1 MAAGEA
7 HGPSNVIIWVYL
19 VVLAIVSVFV
29 SSVFPAPADTIVVF
43 ALAIAKAVL
52 VLLYFMHLR
61 VEKIFIHSL
70 FFIPLLLV
78 VVLYVGLMPDIMR
91 SMY

>member
-7 HGPSNVIIWVYL
+7 HGPSNVVIWMYL
-19 VVLAIVSVFV
+19 VVLAIVSVFA
-29 SSVFPAPADTIVVF
+29 SSVFPAPAGTIAVF
-43 ALAIAKAVL
+43 VLAIAKAFL
-52 VLLYFMHLR
+52 VLFYFMHLR

-70 FFIPLLLV
+70 FFIPLILV
-78 VVLYVGLMPDIMR
+78 VVLYVGLMPDILR

>member
-1 MAAGEA
+1 MAAGET
-7 HGPSNVIIWVYL
+7 HGPSNVVIWIYL

-29 SSVFPAPADTIVVF
+29 SFIFPAPANTVAIF

-70 FFIPLLLV
+70 FFIPLFLV
-78 VVLYVGLMPDIMR
+78 VVLYIGLMPDILR

>member
-1 MAAGEA
+1 MAAGET
-7 HGPSNVIIWVYL
+7 HGPSNVIIWIYL
-19 VVLAIVSVFV
+19 VVLAMVSVFV
-29 SSVFPAPADTIVVF
+29 SSIFPAPANTVAVF
-43 ALAIAKAVL
+43 TLAIAKAVL

-70 FFIPLLLV
+70 FFIPLILV
-78 VVLYVGLMPDIMR
+78 VIMFIGLMPDLLR

>member
-1 MAAGEA
+1 MAAGET
-7 HGPSNVIIWVYL
+7 HGPSNVVIWIYL
-19 VVLAIVSVFV
+19 VVLAILSIFV
-29 SSVFPAPADTIVVF
+29 SSIFPAPYNTVVIF

-70 FFIPLLLV
+70 FFIPLFLV
-78 VVLYVGLMPDIMR
+78 IVMFIGLMPDIMR

>member
-1 MAAGEA
+1 MAAGET
-7 HGPSNVIIWVYL
+7 HGPSNVVIWIYL
-19 VVLAIVSVFV
+19 VVLAIVSVFI
-29 SSVFPAPADTIVVF
+29 SSVLPAPANTVAIF
-43 ALAIAKAVL
+43 ALAIAKAAL
-52 VLLYFMHLR
+52 VLFYFMHLR

-78 VVLYVGLMPDIMR
+78 IIMFIGLIPDLLR

>member
-1 MAAGEA
+1 MAAGES

-29 SSVFPAPADTIVVF
+29 SSVFPTPSDTIVVF

-78 VVLYVGLMPDIMR
+78 VVLYVGLMPDILR

>member
-1 MAAGEA
+1 MAAGET
-7 HGPSNVIIWVYL
+7 HGPSNVVIWIYL

-29 SSVFPAPADTIVVF
+29 SSIFPAPADTVAVF

-78 VVLYVGLMPDIMR
+78 IIMFFGLMPDLMR

>member
-19 VVLAIVSVFV
+19 VVLAILSVFV
-29 SSVFPAPADTIVVF
+29 SSVFPAPADTIAVF

>member
-1 MAAGEA
+1 MAAGDT
-7 HGPSNVIIWVYL
+7 HGPSNVVIWIYL
-19 VVLAIVSVFV
+19 VVLAMVSVFV
-29 SSVFPAPADTIVVF
+29 SSIFPAPANTVAVF

-78 VVLYVGLMPDIMR
+78 IIMFTR
-91 SMY
+91 DGFHS

>member
-1 MAAGEA
+1 MTAGET
-7 HGPSNVIIWVYL
+7 HGPSNFIIWIYL

-29 SSVFPAPADTIVVF
+29 SFIFPAPADTVAIF

-61 VEKIFIHSL
+61 VEKLFIHSL
-70 FFIPLLLV
+70 LFIPLLLV
-78 VVLYVGLMPDIMR
+78 AVMFFGLMPDIMR

>member
-1 MAAGEA
+1 MAAGET
-7 HGPSNVIIWVYL
+7 HGPSNFVIWIYL

-29 SSVFPAPADTIVVF
+29 SSIFPAPANTVAVF
-43 ALAIAKAVL
+43 ILAIAKAVL
-52 VLLYFMHLR
+52 VLFYFMHLR

-78 VVLYVGLMPDIMR
+78 VVLYIGLMPDLLR

>member
-1 MAAGEA
+1 MAAGET
-7 HGPSNVIIWVYL
+7 HGPSNVVIWIYL
-19 VVLAIVSVFV
+19 VVLAIVSVFI
-29 SSVFPAPADTIVVF
+29 SSVLPAPANTVAVF

-52 VLLYFMHLR
+52 VLFYFMHLR

-70 FFIPLLLV
+70 FFLPLLLV
-78 VVLYVGLMPDIMR
+78 VVLYIGLMPDLLR